1 MAAGTNLVPALAWLR
16 SYERGW
22 LRYDLLAGV
31 TLAAYL
37 VPSAVADASLAGL
50 PAQAGLYACLFS
62 ALVYWIFSGS
72 RHTAITVTS
81 AISLLLGS
89 SLGSLAGGDP
99 ARFGALAACTALMV
113 GAIGLLARIVRAGAT
128 TSFFSESVM
137 VGFKAG
143 IGLVLASTQLPKLC
157 GFASAHGGS
166 FWERAAH
173 FLRHLPETNP
183 ASLALGLGAV
193 ALLLAGKLL
202 APRQPVALPVV
213 AGGIVLARV
222 FDLGAH
228 SVSLLGR
235 VPTGLPTPALPRVL
249 RSDINE
255 LLPLA
260 FACFLLG
267 AVESVAI
274 GRTFAAKHGYRL
286 DPNQEFLALGAAN
299 LAAGLGWGYPVSGGM
314 SQSLVNESGG
324 ARTPLATFVA
334 GGIVLAVTLF
344 LSGLLADLPQPVL
357 AAVVLM
363 ALSGLVKVGT
373 LRRLWRAHRS
383 EFFVALAA
391 FVGVLGSGILRG
403 VLIGSILS
411 LLVLMHRAA
420 RPHVAFLGRIPGTAR
435 FSDMERHHDNEPV
448 PGAVLFRVDSAIVYF
463 NAEAVRE
470 AVWARIDESQEP
482 IRLAICD
489 LSAAPV
495 VDMAGAEMVAGLA
508 REFAARGIALRVV
521 EAHASVREMLRLEG
535 LEQQLGPITRRATLA
550 QAVEDFFSR
559 GETKASH
566 VRD

>member
-1 MAAGTNLVPALAWLR
+1 MAAGSDLVPALGWLR

-22 LRYDLLAGV
+22 LRYDLLAGA
-31 TLAAYL
+31 TLAAFL
-37 VPSAVADASLAGL
+37 IPSAIANASLAGL
-50 PAQAGLYACLFS
+50 PPQAGLYACLFP
-62 ALVYWIFSGS
+62 ALVYWIFSGA

-89 SLGSLAGGDP
+89 SLGPLAGGDP

-113 GAIGLLARIVRAGAT
+113 GAIGLVARVVRAGAT

-143 IGLVLASTQLPKLC
+143 IGLELAGTQLPKLC
-157 GFASAHGGS
+157 GIASAHGGS
-166 FWERAAH
+166 FWERAAY

-202 APRQPVALPVV
+202 APRLPVALPVV

-228 SVSLLGR
+228 SVSLLGH

-249 RSDINE
+249 QSDINE

-286 DPNQEFLALGAAN
+286 DANQEFLALGAAN
-299 LAAGLGWGYPVSGGM
+299 LAAGLGWGYPVSGGT
-314 SQSLVNESGG
+314 SQSLVNESAG
-324 ARTPLATFVA
+324 ARTPLSTLAA
-334 GGIVLAVTLF
+334 GGIVLVVTLF
-344 LSGLLADLPQPVL
+344 LSGLLADLPQPIL
-357 AAVVLM
+357 AALVLM
-363 ALSGLVKVGT
+363 ALTGLVKLAT

-391 FVGVLGSGILRG
+391 FAGVLGSGILRG

-420 RPHVAFLGRIPGTAR
+420 RPHVAFLGRIPGTDR

-448 PGAVLFRVDSAIVYF
+448 PGAVLFRVDSGIVYF

-470 AVWARIDESQEP
+470 AVWARVDGSREP

-489 LSAAPV
+489 LSTVPL
-495 VDMAGAEMVAGLA
+495 VDMAGAEMMAGLA
-508 REFAARGIALRVV
+508 REFAARGIEFRVV
-521 EAHASVREMLRLEG
+521 RARASVRDMLSLEG
-535 LEQQLGPITRRATLA
+535 LGQLLGPITGHATVA
-550 QAVEDFFSR
+550 QAVEGFFSEAALG
-559 GETKASH
+559 GE
-566 VRD
+566 REG